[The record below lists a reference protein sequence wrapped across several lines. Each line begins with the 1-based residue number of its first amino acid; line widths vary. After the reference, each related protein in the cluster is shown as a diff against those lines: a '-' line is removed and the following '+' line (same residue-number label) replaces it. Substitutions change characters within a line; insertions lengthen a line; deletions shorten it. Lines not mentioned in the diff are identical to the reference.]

1 MKTYISAFIIS
12 ILSGIQFSMGHDIS
26 GSILIVAIILNCA
39 YIDFITRLDNE

>member
-1 MKTYISAFIIS
+1 MIKFISAFIIS